1 MGNINILTSDIYNLI
16 SAGEVIETPVGALK
30 EIVENAIDADC
41 NGVSIV
47 VENGGFG
54 LISVSDD
61 GTGMLTEDVEKA
73 FLKHAT
79 SKLLEADDLF
89 SIGTLGFRGEALP
102 SIAAVSRVKLTT
114 RSIKEDVG
122 VSVTVENGQIVS
134 KDYV

>member
-61 GTGMLTEDVEKA
+61 GTGMLTG
-73 FLKHAT
+73 
-79 SKLLEADDLF
+79 S
-89 SIGTLGFRGEALP
+89 
-102 SIAAVSRVKLTT
+102 
-114 RSIKEDVG
+114 
-122 VSVTVENGQIVS
+122 
-134 KDYV
+134 